1 MEIRY
6 LPRFEES
13 TTNPARC
20 HIPTGRIEINQS
32 RWDLLTPEEQEFVL
46 QHEIGHYK
54 HQTLDECKADSYALQ
69 QLALKKPYSLLNFV
83 HSVRNI
89 SKNNPERVQNATLGT
104 LKIAADNGSG
114 YARAILR
121 AGTYAN
127 AEGPTNK
134 QRINRMIKI
143 TAGIVLAII
152 LIVIWIKRK

>member
-32 RWDLLTPEEQEFVL
+32 RWDLLTPEEKDFVL

-54 HQTLDECKADSYALQ
+54 QQTLDECRADNYALR
-69 QLALKKPYSLLNFV
+69 QLALKKTYSLLNFV

-89 SKNNPERVQNATLGT
+89 SKNDPDRVQNATMGT
-104 LKIAADNGSG
+104 LKVAADNGST
-114 YARAILR
+114 YAAALLK
-121 AGTYAN
+121 ASYAN
-127 AEGPTNK
+127 AEGPDNT

-143 TAGIVLAII
+143 TAGIVLAIT
-152 LIVIWIKRK
+152 LIVIWIIRK